1 MLELTKCHR
10 LLFHTHSFRCMG
22 GLGAQPIFI
31 TAGGGVLLSKV
42 FSENINVNPQTFVMK
57 IPEKLSQISNSK
69 DTKYAIPM
77 KNAKQTP
84 RTTIFYICRFVTR
97 QFVYKYEVCWGDR
110 DRSGKRR
117 WDVDGQE
124 CDQGIFTPCHSFI
137 PLLIHVALSR
147 AHLCAP
153 FVINWEIHD

>member
-1 MLELTKCHR
+1 
-10 LLFHTHSFRCMG
+10 MG

-117 WDVDGQE
+117 
-124 CDQGIFTPCHSFI
+124 
-137 PLLIHVALSR
+137 
-147 AHLCAP
+147 
-153 FVINWEIHD
+153 